1 MKTWRICAGNQVDL
15 VKSLPYPER
24 CGIKSGRRVFDDDT
38 IQEWS
43 SRESLKLSIKMQEK
57 RAPESNDWRMLVR
70 DCPCCLSNPHA
81 DFCPQK
87 GTKI

>member
-1 MKTWRICAGNQVDL
+1 MKTWRVSAGNQADVI
-15 VKSLPYPER
+15 KSLTHPER
-24 CGIKSGRRVFDDDT
+24 CGIQSGRGVFDDGT
-38 IQEWS
+38 IKEWP
-43 SRESLKLSIKMQEK
+43 SREGLKQTIKMQEK
-57 RAPESNDWRMLVR
+57 RAPESRDWRMLVR